1 MNEYQV
7 IRKSLWRRFLI
18 GGPFLLSGLVLMAKV
33 HGWFRGTAAPER
45 YSALGPVLLACACL
59 ITGAIILAIPL
70 ARLLAQ
76 PATGLFFPNEHFDR
90 PQPIYGIP
98 RTRRGK
104 GLFEEAITEYEKLVE
119 EYPEEI
125 EAWIE
130 MMEVAAIDLR
140 DADRADEILD
150 RSLGAVESESERA
163 KLKETRARMRDR
175 VRAESL
181 PLL

>member
-1 MNEYQV
+1 MNEYKA
-7 IRKSLWRRFLI
+7 IRKSLWRQCLISLPFFLAAFALFSGAR
-18 GGPFLLSGLVLMAKV
+18 GG
-33 HGWFRGTAAPER
+33 
-45 YSALGPVLLACACL
+45 SALGPLLVASACL
-59 ITGAIILAIPL
+59 ITGAIIVAIPV

-76 PATGLFFPNEHFDR
+76 PATGLFFPNDHFDK

-140 DADRADEILD
+140 DAARADEILEQ
-150 RSLGAVESESERA
+150 AVEECAEESERGR
-163 KLKETRARMRDR
+163 LKEARERMRDR
-175 VRAESL
+175 VRAESP